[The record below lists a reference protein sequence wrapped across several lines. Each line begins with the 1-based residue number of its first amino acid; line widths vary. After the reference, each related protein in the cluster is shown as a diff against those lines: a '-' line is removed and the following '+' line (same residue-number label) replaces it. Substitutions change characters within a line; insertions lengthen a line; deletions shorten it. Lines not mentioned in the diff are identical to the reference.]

1 MLEGQTVSLGTFAN
15 VRRLERLAD
24 KPVNPV
30 SPGPGWYRNLD
41 DTVLADRAGKGKRF
55 SLAPPGTLDFHLE
68 EQKFLKRL
76 RGLDWS
82 DRLKAKIIENKKA
95 NRYTKGSE
103 NDEAKETVMNVD
115 AEGKD
120 CQIL

>member
-1 MLEGQTVSLGTFAN
+1 M
-15 VRRLERLAD
+15 
-24 KPVNPV
+24 
-30 SPGPGWYRNLD
+30 
-41 DTVLADRAGKGKRF
+41 
-55 SLAPPGTLDFHLE
+55 
-68 EQKFLKRL
+68 KRL

-115 AEGKD
+115 AEGKESATNAD
-120 CQIL
+120 LEETVNVDAWEAANGD